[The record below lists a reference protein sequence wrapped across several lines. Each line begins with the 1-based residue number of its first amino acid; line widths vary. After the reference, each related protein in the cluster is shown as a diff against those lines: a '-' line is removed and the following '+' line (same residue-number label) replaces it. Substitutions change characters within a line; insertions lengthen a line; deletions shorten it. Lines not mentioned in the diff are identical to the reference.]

1 MTHQRGGSLHRNG
14 PAPETRPA
22 ETDQLTEMAERA
34 TQIAQDYLAP
44 AQDAIRNFK
53 PFMEKSM
60 KQNPIGTL
68 AGAAVV
74 AFLLGV
80 LWRK

>member
-1 MTHQRGGSLHRNG
+1 MAHQRGGGLHRNG
-14 PAPETRPA
+14 AAHETRPA
-22 ETDQLTEMAERA
+22 EIDHLTEMAEKA
-34 TQIAQDYLAP
+34 TQLAQDYLAP
-44 AQDAIRNFK
+44 AQDAIRKFK

-68 AGAAVV
+68 AGAAIV
-74 AFLLGV
+74 AFLLGA